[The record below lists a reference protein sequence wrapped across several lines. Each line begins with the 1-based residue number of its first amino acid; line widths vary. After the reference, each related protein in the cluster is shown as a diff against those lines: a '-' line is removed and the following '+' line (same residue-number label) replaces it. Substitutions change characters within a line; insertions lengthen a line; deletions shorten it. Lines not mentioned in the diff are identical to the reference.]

1 MTDPI
6 EDQVPV
12 TEDDNWHVLMEVLRL
27 AFPMVLG
34 YASSTI
40 MHFVDAIMVARVGEA
55 EMAAAS
61 SAGIVVFTL
70 TALAFGVT
78 SCVSTFASQC
88 LGRGEARNCSAYVW
102 QNAFFSVAVGYL
114 SILAVPLVPGLFA
127 WIGHETDVQACEAAY
142 GSFRLIG
149 MGFMVMGWGFCSY
162 FQGIHRPWVTTSTTI
177 VANLINVGA
186 NYVLIFGHF
195 GVPAMGIAGAAIGT
209 VLASGLH
216 CVMLIAFVV
225 HPWHARHYGGW
236 DTCRFDWTKLKQVV
250 RIGWPA
256 GLNFF
261 LDIASWAI
269 FTNFLIGDFGKAA
282 LAGNMVAMQYMHLSF
297 MPALGLSHAAS
308 ALVGRYIGQKDMARA
323 KQRAFMALRIAVV
336 YMLVMGAIFFTCRY
350 PLARLFNKDTDIVAH
365 ATLILIFAAIFQGF
379 DAFGIVS
386 SGALRGAGD
395 THWTAAATIT
405 CCWGIFMPLGLAL
418 THFAPSLGPKGP
430 WIAATVYI
438 CLLGSTL
445 FWRLLSGR
453 WTKIDIFRTEAGPEA
468 EAGPVHVAAED
479 DRPSEAPPMAG
490 EAP

>member
-1 MTDPI
+1 MTHPI
-6 EDQVPV
+6 EEQGPAA
-12 TEDDNWHVLMEVLRL
+12 TDDHWHVLMEVVRL
-27 AFPMVLG
+27 AFPMVVG
-34 YASSTI
+34 YASGTI
-40 MHFVDAIMVARVGEA
+40 MHFVDALMVSRVGEA

-88 LGRGEARNCSAYVW
+88 LGRGETRNCSAYVW

-114 SILAVPLVPGLFA
+114 SILALPVVPHLFA
-127 WIGHETDVQACEAAY
+127 WIGHEADVQACEVAY

-186 NYVLIFGHF
+186 NYVLIFGHL
-195 GVPAMGIAGAAIGT
+195 GLPAMGIVGAAIGT

-225 HPWHARHYGGW
+225 HPWHARDYGGW
-236 DTCRFDWTKLKQVV
+236 DTCRIDWAKLKQLV

-261 LDIASWAI
+261 LDIASWAV
-269 FTNFLIGDFGKAA
+269 FTNFLIGNFGKAA

-308 ALVGRYIGQKDMARA
+308 ALMGKYIGQKDMARA

-336 YMLVMGAIFFTCRY
+336 YMLIMGVMFFTCRY
-350 PLARLFNKDTDIVAH
+350 PLVRLFKDDPDIVAH
-365 ATLILIFAAIFQGF
+365 AALILIFAAIFQGF
-379 DAFGIVS
+379 DALAIVS

-395 THWTAAATIT
+395 THWTAVATIT
-405 CCWGIFMPLGLAL
+405 CCWGIFMPVGLAL

-430 WIAATVYI
+430 WIAATLFI
-438 CLLGSTL
+438 CSLGSTL
-445 FWRLLSGR
+445 FWRLLSER
-453 WTKIDIFRTEAGPEA
+453 WTKIDIFRTETAPEA
-468 EAGPVHVAAED
+468 KEETGVSAAADE
-479 DRPSEAPPMAG
+479 RPSEAAPMGDA
-490 EAP
+490 